1 MHIFRCFKCNRSYR
15 ILYFRILFIVA
26 LFLMADP
33 LLFVF
38 GSKSRICGFCDNK
51 FIGQCVRRFVF
62 FLDAIVLV
70 LPVQLAC
77 KVYGYVIWSFAKRIT
92 GRSRFKIDFKSRRKF
107 VVGVDILSCCAGPF
121 NLVFALVRKAGV
133 SQMTIIR
140 EFLSNFTKVK
150 RTPIIL
156 LHLLTPIVIT
166 TLFLVYYAFGG
177 YHTVPDVRL
186 FFVILQICYPI
197 FVSVVVP
204 ILIHLDRNINGIQN
218 ALGLVESRRSV
229 YLGKLFFLMFLSAI
243 SIMLYELCFYVGVNL
258 FMDIDITY
266 FGSYFVIF
274 CIFLFGN
281 LFLYLLHI
289 PIAFRFG
296 SSISALLG
304 IFGAILAGY
313 FQNAIGDKIWPI
325 IPWEWG
331 VRFLEG
337 HFGFSSTPVF
347 PGIISLLIV
356 TSIVLISSILW
367 FNRWEGKF
375 IQE

>member
-1 MHIFRCFKCNRSYR
+1 
-15 ILYFRILFIVA
+15 
-26 LFLMADP
+26 
-33 LLFVF
+33 
-38 GSKSRICGFCDNK
+38 
-51 FIGQCVRRFVF
+51 
-62 FLDAIVLV
+62 
-70 LPVQLAC
+70 
-77 KVYGYVIWSFAKRIT
+77 
-92 GRSRFKIDFKSRRKF
+92 
-107 VVGVDILSCCAGPF
+107 
-121 NLVFALVRKAGV
+121 
-133 SQMTIIR
+133 
-140 EFLSNFTKVK
+140 
-150 RTPIIL
+150 
-156 LHLLTPIVIT
+156 
-166 TLFLVYYAFGG
+166 
-177 YHTVPDVRL
+177 
-186 FFVILQICYPI
+186 
-197 FVSVVVP
+197 
-204 ILIHLDRNINGIQN
+204 
-218 ALGLVESRRSV
+218 
-229 YLGKLFFLMFLSAI
+229 MFLSAI